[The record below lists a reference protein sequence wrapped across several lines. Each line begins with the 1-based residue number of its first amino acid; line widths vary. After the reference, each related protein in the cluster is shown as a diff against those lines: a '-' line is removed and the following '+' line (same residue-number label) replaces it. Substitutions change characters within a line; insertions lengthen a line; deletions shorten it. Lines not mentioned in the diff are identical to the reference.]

1 MYIAYCKPVCEV
13 LRTEKTCWNLNF
25 IGKKNWT
32 GFQQETRNKNFG
44 YLTKNNKKYV

>member
-1 MYIAYCKPVCEV
+1 LESELY
-13 LRTEKTCWNLNF
+13 R
-25 IGKKNWT
+25 KKKLT